1 MPRNKPKVSV
11 VIPTYN
17 RAHTLS
23 KSLNSVLNQTYQN
36 FEIIIVDDGS
46 SDNTEDVIRNFQKK
60 DKRIIYVKHEKNK
73 GQSAA
78 ENTGIKIAKGDY
90 IAFQDS
96 DDEWL
101 PKKLEKQI
109 KLIEKSP
116 SDLGVVYTGLL
127 RIMGN
132 KRIYV
137 PGSWVKQKD
146 GYIYN
151 ELLKGNFVSTPTIL
165 ARKECFQKL
174 GMFDERLKALQDWD
188 LVLRFSKFYKFG
200 FIDEP
205 LVLAPFMT
213 DSLSVNYKTM
223 LASYELIIS
232 KYYDDFY
239 KDKFIASIHNLSLSS
254 LHFKCRNFK
263 MGIRYL
269 MKAFKEDLK
278 YMEYHLCKAFLYK
291 LAIKFQRDLQNDSSY
306 NSIFL

>member
-1 MPRNKPKVSV
+1 MSYNKPKVSV

-17 RAHTLS
+17 RAHMLS

-36 FEIIIVDDGS
+36 FEVIIVDDGS
-46 SDNTEDVIRNFQKK
+46 SDNTEEVIRSFQKV
-60 DKRIIYVKHEKNK
+60 DKRIVYIKHEKNK

-78 ENTGIKIAKGDY
+78 ENSGIKLAEGEY

-101 PKKLEKQI
+101 PEKLEKQI
-109 KLIEKSP
+109 RLIEKSD
-116 SDLGVVYTGLL
+116 SDLGVVYTGFL

-132 KRIYV
+132 KKVYV
-137 PGSWVKQKD
+137 PGPWVKQKD

-151 ELLKGNFVSTPTIL
+151 ELLKGNFVGTPTIL
-165 ARKECFQKL
+165 ARKECFQRL
-174 GMFDERLKALQDWD
+174 GLFDERLKALQDWD
-188 LVLRFSKFYKFG
+188 LVLRFSKFYKFA

-205 LVLAPFMT
+205 LVLAPFIP
-213 DSLSVNYKTM
+213 DSLSVNYKVM
-223 LASYELIIS
+223 LESYELIIS

-278 YMEYHLCKAFLYK
+278 YMEYHLRKAFLYK
-291 LAIKFQRDLQNDSSY
+291 LTIKFQRDLQNDSSY